1 LPEEREYKVLGE
13 IISKKELEG
22 SEYKKG
28 GVTKKEFQAKK
39 MGKVMHEFKQGDLHI
54 GKSDKIVKN
63 REQAIAIGLSEVKR
77 GWKNRNK

>member
-1 LPEEREYKVLGE
+1 
-13 IISKKELEG
+13 
-22 SEYKKG
+22 
-28 GVTKKEFQAKK
+28 VTKKEFQAKK